1 MATQIN
7 TAAPNLLAIEKE
19 GKGIPIKSIDSI

>member
-7 TAAPNLLAIEKE
+7 KAAPNLLAIEKE
-19 GKGIPIKSIDSI
+19 GKDIPIKSI